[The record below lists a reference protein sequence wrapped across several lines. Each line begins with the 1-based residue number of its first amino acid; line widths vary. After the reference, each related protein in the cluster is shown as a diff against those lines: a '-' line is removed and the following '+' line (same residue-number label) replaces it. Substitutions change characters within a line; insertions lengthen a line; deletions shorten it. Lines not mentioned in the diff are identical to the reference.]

1 MKSTTRCPG
10 YFLWAALIILLAGFT
25 LRMWDLGG
33 PSLWHDEIYT
43 AMRAETSL
51 RDGLD
56 LTLRSGNQTP
66 FYFASLHL
74 LPVGHEALLRYPSVL
89 AGVLG
94 IALLMRV
101 VVRFYGDYKFALL
114 VGAVLALNP
123 YHILISRTA
132 RPYAYL
138 FTLTLLASYFFLL
151 LAARQRT
158 RVIWGGFVLSS
169 AAAYITH
176 YFAGALPV
184 AQYIYFSFILRRNP
198 KFFRRWMGAQVIA
211 GIPLALWLYAL
222 SRQDVVKIGIG
233 WIPKPGLDDI
243 PLSFWNLM
251 VGYDGLIDEKGV
263 IRWLVIPGVLIA
275 ASGLLAGL
283 VYAYRNRA
291 RDNVNLYWFLLL
303 VIPFPLMFA
312 ASLFRPMYV
321 DRYLTV
327 FLPPTLLLMLVGLRT
342 VHFRWGY
349 VVLIGVVV
357 VTGVANYAIVFA
369 RDRIER
375 QDWRGV
381 STFIDRESLPGD
393 AVLHKTPVNVLM
405 LYYYLKNRGME
416 QGWFLIG
423 DQPEEHPE
431 DQYQNPVSRVWVIY
445 GNPDIEVH
453 RLGVLPDFDPFQSQH
468 FFMSDWLIER
478 QDRIMAQKNF
488 PGLKVFLLDVA
499 DGWEKD
505 TP

>member
-1 MKSTTRCPG
+1 MKSPTRCPG
-10 YFLWAALIILLAGFT
+10 YFLWAALFILLIGFI
-25 LRMWDLGG
+25 LRIWDLGG
-33 PSLWHDEIYT
+33 PSLWHDEIFT
-43 AMRAETSL
+43 ARRAETSL
-51 RDGLD
+51 RNGLD

-74 LPVGHEALLRYPSVL
+74 FPVGHDSLLRYPSVL
-89 AGVLG
+89 AGVFG

-101 VVRFYGDYKFALL
+101 VARFYGDCRFALL
-114 VGAVLALNP
+114 AGAVLALNP

-158 RVIWGGFVLSS
+158 RAIWGGFILSS

-198 KFFRRWMGAQVIA
+198 KFFRQWMGAQVIA
-211 GIPLALWLYAL
+211 GIPLVIWLYAL
-222 SRQDVVKIGIG
+222 SQRDIVKIGIG
-233 WIPKPGLDDI
+233 WIPRPGLDDI
-243 PLSFWNLM
+243 PPSFWNLM

-275 ASGLLAGL
+275 ASGLLSGL

-291 RDNVNLYWFLLL
+291 RDSVNLYWLLLL

-327 FLPPTLLLMLVGLRT
+327 FLPPTLLLMLIGLRT
-342 VHFRWGY
+342 VRLRWGY
-349 VVLIGVVV
+349 ILIGVVI
-357 VTGVANYAIVFA
+357 VTGVANYAVVFA

-375 QDWRGV
+375 EDWRGAAA
-381 STFIDRESLPGD
+381 FIEAESLPGD
-393 AVLHKTPVNVLM
+393 AVLHETPENILM
-405 LYYYLKNRGME
+405 LLYYLHDGDME
-416 QGWFLIG
+416 HGWLLAG
-423 DQPEEHPE
+423 AEPEEHPE
-431 DQYQNPVSRVWVIY
+431 DEYKNPVSRLWVIHAD
-445 GNPDIEVH
+445 PDIEVH
-453 RLGVLPDFDPFQSQH
+453 RLGLLPDFDPFRPQH
-468 FFMSDWLIER
+468 FFMSDWLIEHR
-478 QDRIMAQKNF
+478 DQIVLRKDFR
-488 PGLKVFLLDVA
+488 GLKVFLVDVA
-499 DGWEKD
+499 DEWGKS